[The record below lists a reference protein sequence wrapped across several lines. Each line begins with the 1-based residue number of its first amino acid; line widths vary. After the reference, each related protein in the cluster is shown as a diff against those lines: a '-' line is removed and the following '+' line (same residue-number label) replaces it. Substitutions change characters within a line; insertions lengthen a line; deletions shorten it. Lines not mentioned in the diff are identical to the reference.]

1 MTLHQTLLK
10 FVMDKVQTVAC
21 TTNVYDRKLRLILE
35 RNYDRSFIVLAKT
48 FIVQAT
54 GGNLGC
60 F

>member
-35 RNYDRSFIVLAKT
+35 RNYDRSFIVLA
-48 FIVQAT
+48 T